1 MKKNLLWMAAAIMTC
16 GLAFTSCAEKDLPA
30 GPAPVDPEANWNKE
44 TSVIDFEDGK
54 AVFTA
59 TSRMSVEVKDDAEK
73 ESKVL
78 ALVNA
83 KNTQNGYGFAYY
95 NFADKVK
102 NPTNITIKFDYF
114 NGGGRGC
121 MTIGDGVVRGTDGVG
136 AGMDRINK
144 APFYG
149 AKGAIL
155 AVGATTD
162 GKNYFVNDQILGA
175 AADWCNK
182 WLTVEVT
189 VYTLDR
195 QVEWKITDL
204 AGEEILA
211 QSGTTE
217 GEGEDAVFTPGKID
231 YWQADADECT
241 QIDCF
246 GFVNN
251 NVSYID
257 NLSVTNAQDPE
268 DKYADDV
275 KIMFVDHE
283 GNELKAAKVISARV
297 GTIVKLA
304 EADKASFYNADE
316 SKKYIFAFDN
326 AQYNPVAE
334 KGTVIKAVFREA
346 ETCYAV
352 LNCVIDGTTTT
363 LYRFYDTEKYTFL
376 EGASYTIHPSRCYG
390 KDGAY
395 YVTKATDWNGVQFT
409 FPGTIAPTISNGKI
423 VYIGTLN
430 YELDESIV
438 YFANFE
444 DLALPTK
451 DAGYGTGLGQLEG
464 TVTNW
469 WNWTNDYWTR
479 FDGGRSINLGADSY
493 VWTEPIAEAGTYNVV
508 IYGRNNIYYGGEGY
522 EIPNPYKLGLRDAAG
537 KVTYL
542 DVEVPA
548 WGSSA
553 TGESVIEGVEIPAG
567 SSIVVYNDGAKVTA
581 NDGTELEKDL
591 SFDDIKVVKP
601 AAAE

>member
-30 GPAPVDPEANWNKE
+30 GPAPVVPEDNWNKE
-44 TSVIDFEDGK
+44 TTAFDFEDGD
-54 AVFTA
+54 AVFKA
-59 TSRMSVEVKDDAEK
+59 TSRMTAVVEDNAEK

-78 ALVNA
+78 ALKNA
-83 KNTQNGYGFAYY
+83 GNTQNGYGFSYY

-102 NPTNITIKFDYF
+102 NPTNINIKFDYF

-121 MTIGDGVVRGTDGVG
+121 MTIGDGVVRGTDGAN
-136 AGMDRINK
+136 AGFARYT
-144 APFYG
+144 YG

-155 AVGATTD
+155 AVGATSD
-162 GKNYFVNDQILGA
+162 GKNYFVNDEILGT

-189 VYTLDR
+189 VYTIDR

-217 GEGEDAVFTPGKID
+217 GEGEDAVFTPGKVD

-246 GFVNN
+246 GYVNN
-251 NVSYID
+251 NISYID

-268 DKYADDV
+268 DKYAEDV
-275 KIMFVDHE
+275 KILFVDHE
-283 GNELKAAKVISARV
+283 GNELKDAKVISARV

-304 EADKASFYNADE
+304 GADKASFFNADK

-363 LYRFYDTEKYTFL
+363 LYRFYDTEKYNFL
-376 EGASYTIHPSRCYG
+376 EGDNLTLHPSRCYG

-409 FPGTIAPTISNGKI
+409 FPGTIAPTVSGGKT

-444 DLALPTK
+444 DLALPK
-451 DAGYGTGLGQLEG
+451 EDAGYGTGLGQLEG

-469 WNWTNDYWTR
+469 WNWTNAYWTR

-508 IYGRNNIYYGGEGY
+508 IYGRNNIYYNKEGY

-548 WGSSA
+548 WGGSV
-553 TGESVIEGVEIPAG
+553 TGESVVEGIEIPAG
-567 SSIVVYNDGAKVTA
+567 SSIVVYNDGAKITA
-581 NDGTELEKDL
+581 KDGTELEKDL